1 VTKAART
8 LTIWSMRLVR
18 PLIAA
23 LLALALFALP
33 AGISAAA
40 EIVPPGNSAASQ
52 YTEAFPTTG
61 GERETEDHSGKAV
74 PAKALGAR
82 NAKQLESKGKD
93 GKAVAEFAAE
103 TAPAPVVTETSP
115 PSSGDSQP
123 GSGDGGGKE
132 KDDNGAAGGGKG
144 GNGGGGGGTGSPA
157 AKNDGS
163 ATATIVTASVEKPS
177 GSSGFSEVLGE
188 ATGSSSGKLGL
199 FLPLIV
205 IGAVIW
211 SLFYLW
217 RQRQQG
223 QRVA

>member
-1 VTKAART
+1 
-8 LTIWSMRLVR
+8 MRLAR
-18 PLIAA
+18 PPIAA

-33 AGISAAA
+33 TGVAAAA

-61 GERETEDHSGKAV
+61 GEKETEDHSGKAV

-103 TAPAPVVTETSP
+103 TAPAPVVTETSS
-115 PSSGDSQP
+115 PSSEDSQP
-123 GSGDGGGKE
+123 DSGDGSNKGR
-132 KDDNGAAGGGKG
+132 DDSGAAGGGKG
-144 GNGGGGGGTGSPA
+144 GNGGGGGKGSPA
-157 AKNDGS
+157 AGNDGG
-163 ATATIVTASVEKPS
+163 ATATIVTASVEQPS
-177 GSSGFSEVLGE
+177 GSSGFTEVLGE

-205 IGAVIW
+205 IGAIVW

>member
-1 VTKAART
+1 MRPPRV
-8 LTIWSMRLVR
+8 LT
-18 PLIAA
+18 AA

-33 AGISAAA
+33 AGVSAAA

-61 GERETEDHSGKAV
+61 GEKETEDHSGKAV
-74 PAKALGAR
+74 PAKTLGAR

-103 TAPAPVVTETSP
+103 TAPAPVVTETSA
-115 PSSGDSQP
+115 PSSDSQP
-123 GSGDGGGKE
+123 DSGDGSDKG
-132 KDDNGAAGGGKG
+132 KDDSGAAGGGKG
-144 GNGGGGGGTGSPA
+144 GNGGGGDGRSSPA
-157 AKNDGS
+157 AVVDDG

-205 IGAVIW
+205 IGAIIW

>member
-1 VTKAART
+1 MRMAR
-8 LTIWSMRLVR
+8 LLSG
-18 PLIAA
+18 A
-23 LLALALFALP
+23 LLALALIALP
-33 AGISAAA
+33 ATISAAA

-61 GERETEDHSGKAV
+61 GERETEDSGKGKAV
-74 PAKALGAR
+74 PAKTLGAR

-103 TAPAPVVTETSP
+103 TAPAPVVTESP
-115 PSSGDSQP
+115 QGGSEPDSGETGGQDN
-123 GSGDGGGKE
+123 GSGG
-132 KDDNGAAGGGKG
+132 GAAGGGNG
-144 GNGGGGGGTGSPA
+144 SGGGSGQGSPSA
-157 AKNDGS
+157 IGDGKAVS
-163 ATATIVTASVEKPS
+163 TGFVTSLEEPS
-177 GSSGFSEVLGE
+177 GSSGFGEVLGE

-199 FLPLIV
+199 LLPLIV
-205 IGAVIW
+205 IGAIVW

>member
-1 VTKAART
+1 MRPPRV
-8 LTIWSMRLVR
+8 LT
-18 PLIAA
+18 AA

-33 AGISAAA
+33 AGVSVAA

-61 GERETEDHSGKAV
+61 GEKETEDHSGKAV
-74 PAKALGAR
+74 PAKTLGAR

-103 TAPAPVVTETSP
+103 TAPAPVVSETSS
-115 PSSGDSQP
+115 PSSGDPQP
-123 GSGDGGGKE
+123 DSGDGSGK
-132 KDDNGAAGGGKG
+132 KDDSGGAAAGKG
-144 GNGGGGGGTGSPA
+144 GNGGGGDGKGSPVA
-157 AKNDGS
+157 TDDGAS
-163 ATATIVTASVEKPS
+163 ARVVTVAVEKPS
-177 GSSGFSEVLGE
+177 GSSGLSEVLGE
-188 ATGSSSGKLGL
+188 ATGSSSGKLGW

-205 IGAVIW
+205 IGAIVW

-217 RQRQQG
+217 RQRQQA